1 MADALPPQPQSER
14 CLVLEPRRAADAGAT
29 LCRVTLPALTRDRVP
44 PAPAGVAGTLPAHH
58 ASVAASPAQSPKI
71 MATETL
77 TARAFADECATVTS
91 EAASALVWKG
101 ARSRGL
107 PRTYTLRLATNPGP
121 TRASADLT
129 GSRAATAPTVVGT
142 INSSGRGPY
151 ARKAGIEAHI
161 GRSSNSCVTTANR
174 SHLRM
179 PSLRPLTTSEK
190 PR

>member
-1 MADALPPQPQSER
+1 MHAVDPTAGAGRMADALPPQPQSER

-91 EAASALVWKG
+91 EAASALVWK
-101 ARSRGL
+101 ARIRKSR
-107 PRTYTLRLATNPGP
+107 TLA
-121 TRASADLT
+121 
-129 GSRAATAPTVVGT
+129 RAAPDVHSAACYQPRPDASERG
-142 INSSGRGPY
+142 SYGFPSGNGSY
-151 ARKAGIEAHI
+151 G
-161 GRSSNSCVTTANR
+161 GRDY
-174 SHLRM
+174 
-179 PSLRPLTTSEK
+179 
-190 PR
+190 